1 MSFLEHLEE
10 LRARI
15 IRCLWGLAGAFCIA
29 ILFSSQLWDFIRRP
43 AASALKSLGLPEDL
57 YAFDPTDGISIIWF
71 KLPLVCSLF
80 IAAPWILYQFWAFI
94 SPGLYKRERRWA
106 APFVVTSAVL
116 FIGGGLFA
124 YFVAFRLGLT
134 FLLGIGLGEGLKAMP
149 SVTHYFDLFVNV
161 TLGVAIIFELPVLLF
176 LLTLLHIVSPSFL
189 LRHSRYAILLIVI
202 LIYLP
207 GGLITLGRRKA

>member
-1 MSFLEHLEE
+1 MDETRPGGPPPDDPQHYPDDPYGGHDPEVIAPPRQVAVTGGGTRVPPPSRPPDEGGDDEDDGMLRMSFLEHLEE

-124 YFVAFRLGLT
+124 YFVAFR
-134 FLLGIGLGEGLKAMP
+134 
-149 SVTHYFDLFVNV
+149 
-161 TLGVAIIFELPVLLF
+161 
-176 LLTLLHIVSPSFL
+176 
-189 LRHSRYAILLIVI
+189 
-202 LIYLP
+202 
-207 GGLITLGRRKA
+207 